1 MRDHAAEARH
11 HQLEAV
17 ADAEHGNAGAEQVW
31 WPGRDWRRA
40 RRVDR
45 RWPAGQDDRRRA
57 LREDFRS
64 GHGAGHDLRVHLALT
79 NPARDQ
85 LRVLGPEVDHQ
96 DCVEVTVTMH
106 GAALP
111 HYVAL
116 AGLGSE
122 SLAGGPAA
130 GPLGGPAAGPLGGP
144 AAGPPGCA
152 GAAGPPGC
160 AAAARPPGC
169 AAAGPPGCP
178 AARPPG
184 CAAAAGPPGCA
195 AAAGPPDCG
204 PGGLAGWRAGPT
216 LTRAIRRPSISVT
229 VRRRPATSTDSW

>member
-85 LRVLGPEVDHQ
+85 LRVLGPEVDNQ

-130 GPLGGPAAGPLGGP
+130 RPPGGPAPRPPRLAPGGP
-144 AAGPPGCA
+144 RGG
-152 GAAGPPGC
+152 
-160 AAAARPPGC
+160 
-169 AAAGPPGCP
+169 
-178 AARPPG
+178 
-184 CAAAAGPPGCA
+184 A

-204 PGGLAGWRAGPT
+204 PGGVAGWRAGPT

-229 VRRRPATSTDSW
+229 VSRRPATSPHSSAGG

>member
-64 GHGAGHDLRVHLALT
+64 GHGARHDLRVHLALT

-85 LRVLGPEVDHQ
+85 LRVLGPEVDNQ

-122 SLAGGPAA
+122 SLAGA
-130 GPLGGPAAGPLGGP
+130 P

-152 GAAGPPGC
+152 GAGA
-160 AAAARPPGC
+160 
-169 AAAGPPGCP
+169 PGCP
-178 AARPPG
+178 AAAPL
-184 CAAAAGPPGCA
+184 ACA

-229 VRRRPATSTDSW
+229 VSRRPATSTDSWSVGSWPSVAST